1 MNCSFFLCLAA
12 SRTRSSACDTL
23 SRSCRPARALLVHVS
38 LGPRPWLHRLRSGSL
53 RLVRQ
58 LRGYYDGVRLLG
70 SVHRRLRL
78 LVFPTRTCGIPPQA
92 KPETSRFPY
101 KELPHM
107 PGSSTTPG
115 WAAARTNALVH
126 VAFRVSDHVGA
137 RYFESFA
144 APWLAY
150 VLPYRRFDTALA
162 VCVARLGVDAVCYSF
177 IVADF
182 HPLLLAGFAGAPE
195 IPLSPRRRLQH
206 FQRPTSSHVS
216 SITPRATHRGDEY
229 VARGRR
235 GRLKI
240 AVASFARALRMAT

>member
-1 MNCSFFLCLAA
+1 VVRILALADPPLLPSAATTASAPWTTLFSPLTTWPAHTPVNA
-12 SRTRSSACDTL
+12 SRA
-23 SRSCRPARALLVHVS
+23 
-38 LGPRPWLHRLRSGSL
+38 
-53 RLVRQ
+53 
-58 LRGYYDGVRLLG
+58 
-70 SVHRRLRL
+70 
-78 LVFPTRTCGIPPQA
+78 
-92 KPETSRFPY
+92 TSRRSRMTRGRCGTLRPSPQWTLTLNL
-101 KELPHM
+101 LPV
-107 PGSSTTPG
+107 SR
-115 WAAARTNALVH
+115 RT
-126 VAFRVSDHVGA
+126 
-137 RYFESFA
+137 A

-229 VARGRR
+229 V
-235 GRLKI
+235 
-240 AVASFARALRMAT
+240 